1 MSLVAIQIARPILVP
16 GSTARVLAV
25 RSAFVLVVYAGI
37 AVTGA
42 VLAFLV
48 ALLGWGGLALF
59 IIGTVLSAVG
69 LLLLSFILHVWKKTL
84 QHTTEMAV
92 TASRHTYMRQ
102 VLVVAVFVL
111 GMVAVTPLVLPMVF
125 GFVGLIALLGGG
137 FVGVYLLRV
146 LQTVHHHHTSSGE
159 GPASPPDRRI
169 TTREP

>member
-1 MSLVAIQIARPILVP
+1 MSLVAIQIARPILDP
-16 GSTARVLAV
+16 GNTARVLAV

-59 IIGTVLSAVG
+59 IIGAALSAVG
-69 LLLLSFILHVWKKTL
+69 LLLLTFVLHMWKKTL
-84 QHTTEMAV
+84 RHTTDMAV
-92 TASRHTYMRQ
+92 TASRHAYMTK
-102 VLVVAVFVL
+102 VLVVAVFLL

-137 FVGVYLLRV
+137 LVGVYLLRV
-146 LQTVHHHHTSSGE
+146 VQTVRHHHASSSE
-159 GPASPPDRRI
+159 RPASPPDRQI